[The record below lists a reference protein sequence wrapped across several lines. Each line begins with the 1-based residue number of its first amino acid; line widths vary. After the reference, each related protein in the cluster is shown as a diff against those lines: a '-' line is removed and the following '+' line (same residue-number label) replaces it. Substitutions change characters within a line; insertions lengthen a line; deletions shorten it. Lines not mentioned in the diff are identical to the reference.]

1 MFKENLKMSWMN
13 LIHNKMRSFLTMLGI
28 VIGVASIIALI
39 TIVKGAMN
47 GMTSE
52 FSSFGADKISVQAM
66 GTPLKQ
72 GLIDSDIQ
80 KLAEIEDVVGVSPT
94 LSGSTT
100 VVYNGNEK
108 TDVSVQ
114 GKNDVYFSK
123 NKDLVETG
131 RGLTILDIDSK
142 NNVCLIGA
150 NIADELFW
158 GEDPVGKK
166 LLISGV
172 TYTVIGTLQESN
184 SFSDSSN
191 NEAVI
196 IPYTTSMRILGT
208 GYISSVDV
216 YMGNSNHSEKIT
228 EDIEAVL
235 KQAFNYKDNSFTV
248 MNMQDMLASFNKI
261 TTMLSLMLGGIASI
275 SLVVGGIGIM
285 NMMLVSVTERTTEI
299 GLRKALGAEPKRI
312 QQQFLLE
319 AVFLSLFGGA
329 IGFLLGALIAW
340 GVCALIGASFAL
352 STATVLLA
360 LGFSA
365 AIGIIFGIAP
375 ARKASRLNPID
386 ALRSV

>member
-1 MFKENLKMSWMN
+1 MFKENIKMSWLN

-39 TIVKGAMN
+39 TIVKGAVN
-47 GMTSE
+47 GMTNE
-52 FSSFGADKISVQAM
+52 FSSFGTDKITIQAK

-72 GLIDSDIQ
+72 GLFDSDIQ
-80 KLAEIEDVVGVSPT
+80 KLSEIDHVAGVSPT
-94 LSGSTT
+94 LSGKTT
-100 VVYNGNEK
+100 VVYNRNKK
-108 TDVSVQ
+108 TDILVQ

-123 NKDLVETG
+123 TKDLIEKG
-131 RGLTILDIDSK
+131 RGINNLDIKNK
-142 NNVCLIGA
+142 NNVCLIGSKIA
-150 NIADELFW
+150 NELFW
-158 GEDPVGKK
+158 GEDPIGKK
-166 LLISGV
+166 LQIAGMS
-172 TYTVIGTLQESN
+172 YTVIGTLRESN

-191 NEAVI
+191 NDTVM
-196 IPYTTSMRILGT
+196 IPYTTSMSLLGT
-208 GYISSVDV
+208 GYISTVDV
-216 YMGNSNHSEKIT
+216 YMSDANQSEKIT
-228 EDIEAVL
+228 RNIETVL
-235 KQAFNYKDNSFTV
+235 NQAFNYKDGSFTI
-248 MNMQDMLASFNKI
+248 MNMQDMISSFKKI

-319 AVFLSLFGGA
+319 ALFLSLIGGA
-329 IGFLLGALIAW
+329 IGFLLGTVIAFV
-340 GVCALIGASFAL
+340 VCMLIGASFVL
-352 STATVLLA
+352 SASTVILA

-375 ARKASRLNPID
+375 ARKASKLNPID